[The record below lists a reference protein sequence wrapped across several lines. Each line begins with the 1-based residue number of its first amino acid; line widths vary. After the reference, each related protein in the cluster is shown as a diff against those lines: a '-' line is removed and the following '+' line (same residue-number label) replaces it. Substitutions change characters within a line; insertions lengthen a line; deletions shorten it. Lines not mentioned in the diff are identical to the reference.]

1 MIKEIET
8 PFFDNVKE
16 LWIKGIG
23 VLEYEYKSKVL
34 KLKTPDMLKPQWE
47 VSNQKAFATNLK
59 WLFEEIASNL
69 DECKAV
75 DEMTL
80 ERYLFSLLQ
89 PFKEYADILNRDNL
103 NRTYDVDGFDGV
115 GSYKYWNN
123 FDNWVWEKLQRFGL
137 TDDNED
143 DEVFRGCCMT
153 LCNLWDV
160 TYMYANML
168 DAVLLERGIDL
179 KAIQNQVGV
188 TLLTKRDLT
197 QIGYYLGTPE
207 RAKTLISR
215 VAPKPEPP
223 QLQPEGAGLPD
234 ELNTQKAQ
242 KTFAKAI
249 AKGWIVRIPDGGF
262 EWLGTDRKGSKAQLS
277 YLCAKVYGYQY
288 NVTKGNVGEN
298 VPYEALERLFN
309 VTRLDRAMQQTF
321 EAKKPQLWRGTID
334 QIITE

>member
-1 MIKEIET
+1 MNKIIET
-8 PFFDNVKE
+8 PFFDNVRE
-16 LWIKGIG
+16 IWDKGI
-23 VLEYEYKSKVL
+23 KVL
-34 KLKTPDMLKPQWE
+34 DFQYKKAVLGVDISQTPKCLVPKWE

-179 KAIQNQVGV
+179 KTIQNQVGV

-197 QIGYYLGTPE
+197 QIGHYLGTPE
-207 RAKTLISR
+207 RAKTLISKF
-215 VAPKPEPP
+215 ATEPQQEHPEPQPEQPKPTRGKGRPKGTLKNKMVDDADGSK
-223 QLQPEGAGLPD
+223 LQKMHTKLDGKRGKDVSLMVLACIKKGWLTKPTYTQVKNEFGDIGSKTGYNKYLSEQMFTKEELEGAI
-234 ELNTQKAQ
+234 N
-242 KTFAKAI
+242 
-249 AKGWIVRIPDGGF
+249 
-262 EWLGTDRKGSKAQLS
+262 S
-277 YLCAKVYGYQY
+277 
-288 NVTKGNVGEN
+288 
-298 VPYEALERLFN
+298 
-309 VTRLDRAMQQTF
+309 LD
-321 EAKKPQLWRGTID
+321 
-334 QIITE
+334 